1 MEIKKLMDIK
11 NYIDFLSQ
19 NKTERECVAF
29 AERELRNHGFK
40 SRKEFADLSSG
51 DKVYYKNKD
60 KNIAAFIV
68 GKQGIREKGLNLLGA
83 HIDSHDWM

>member
-40 SRKEFADLSSG
+40 SRKEFSNLSIG
-51 DKVYYKNKD
+51 DKGNFSY
-60 KNIAAFIV
+60 F
-68 GKQGIREKGLNLLGA
+68 
-83 HIDSHDWM
+83 SHTFSPLIFSSSIFLQNN

>member
-1 MEIKKLMDIK
+1 MEIKKLMNIK

-40 SRKEFADLSSG
+40 SR
-51 DKVYYKNKD
+51 
-60 KNIAAFIV
+60 
-68 GKQGIREKGLNLLGA
+68 
-83 HIDSHDWM
+83 

>member
-40 SRKEFADLSSG
+40 SRKEFSNLSIG
-51 DKVYYKNKD
+51 DKVYFKHKS
-60 KNIAAFIV
+60 A
-68 GKQGIREKGLNLLGA
+68 
-83 HIDSHDWM
+83 